1 MFCTLYFIYIPIF
14 HYLLSSDFLAGT
26 DTIDDVRIP
35 ASFCVLGLPMV
46 LCNWGYSEFTK
57 FRYYWYVPALIDIF
71 GVYLLLTLAS
81 IFHVFYEKF
90 VHLIFENAVA
100 CVPCFNRGQIVHM
113 SFLPC
118 FYELVF
124 SSQRLQNKLVDVIHC
139 QLTNKL
145 DYIELLV
152 FLLHPQIHDNRNLNE
167 VIYTLFRTLQGSP
180 QYNINFIPPKNWTIT
195 IIKNKGPNGECAY
208 SKEDVTMINKVVYN
222 RSLVFIS

>member
-1 MFCTLYFIYIPIF
+1 MFLPLSTFLVFIY
-14 HYLLSSDFLAGT
+14 YLLWL
-26 DTIDDVRIP
+26 
-35 ASFCVLGLPMV
+35 ASFMFSMKNLYTLFLRMQLLVCHVLTEVKL
-46 LCNWGYSEFTK
+46 Y
-57 FRYYWYVPALIDIF
+57 
-71 GVYLLLTLAS
+71 
-81 IFHVFYEKF
+81 
-90 VHLIFENAVA
+90 
-100 CVPCFNRGQIVHM
+100 M

-145 DYIELLV
+145 DYIELLL
-152 FLLHPQIHDNRNLNE
+152 FLLHPQIHDNRDLNE
-167 VIYTLFRTLQGSP
+167 VIYTLLRTLQGSLP
-180 QYNINFIPPKNWTIT
+180 YNIHFILPKNWTVT

>member
-1 MFCTLYFIYIPIF
+1 LYIYLFC
-14 HYLLSSDFLAGT
+14 
-26 DTIDDVRIP
+26 
-35 ASFCVLGLPMV
+35 
-46 LCNWGYSEFTK
+46 
-57 FRYYWYVPALIDIF
+57 
-71 GVYLLLTLAS
+71 
-81 IFHVFYEKF
+81 HV
-90 VHLIFENAVA
+90 
-100 CVPCFNRGQIVHM
+100 
-113 SFLPC
+113 

-208 SKEDVTMINKVVYN
+208 SKDDVTMINKVVYN